1 MRSRFTLLLCLL
13 PACAHAQQAPS
24 LDELLPSLYAYARE
38 YRAKLPSLS
47 CDESITSQVMKNGKV
62 KKEVKIEASL
72 REIRDDSKTEPF
84 TERRTF
90 NMVDGRRPKPHFTIP
105 FLVRGAFANAIG
117 FVREDR
123 EACFDYQLAARDRGT
138 ILRLDMA
145 LKPNADDPNCR
156 DVPPGFRKTVLVD
169 AKTFRITHVDRTI
182 SAEAAKHSV
191 EVYFFS
197 TDFSPQKLGNETYWL
212 PVKVYAHDADDEGRM
227 YATYSNFHRF
237 TGELKVL
244 PLDTQSGE
252 VR

>member
-1 MRSRFTLLLCLL
+1 M
-13 PACAHAQQAPS
+13 
-24 LDELLPSLYAYARE
+24 DELLPRLYTYARE

-47 CDESITSQVMKNGKV
+47 CDESITSQVLKKGKV

-90 NMVDGRRPKPHFTIP
+90 NKVDGRRPKPHFTIP

-117 FVREDR
+117 FVRQDR
-123 EACFDYQLAARDRGT
+123 EACFDYRLVAQDGGAT
-138 ILRLDMA
+138 LRLDMA
-145 LKPNADDPNCR
+145 LKPNYTDTNCK
-156 DVPPGFRKTVLVD
+156 DVPEGYKKTVLVD

-182 SAEAAKHSV
+182 SAEAAKHSI

-197 TDFSPQKLGNETYWL
+197 TDFSPQKLGNETFWL
-212 PVKVYAHDADDEGRM
+212 PAKVYAHDAGDEGRM

-244 PLDTQSGE
+244 PVDKLPDE